1 LEIYQ
6 LNMNKSFFFKIF
18 LKHFKAL
25 MPMAYYCVLA
35 LLEIENQYIFKIP
48 EYQKARSLTVME
60 G

>member
-1 LEIYQ
+1 
-6 LNMNKSFFFKIF
+6 
-18 LKHFKAL
+18 